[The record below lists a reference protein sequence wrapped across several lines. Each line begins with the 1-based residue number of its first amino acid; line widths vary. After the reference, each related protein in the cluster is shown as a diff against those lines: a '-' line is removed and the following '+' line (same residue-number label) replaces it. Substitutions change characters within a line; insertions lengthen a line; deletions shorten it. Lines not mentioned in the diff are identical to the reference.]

1 MAIEDILQALD
12 DQAQADSDAVVAEAE
27 AHAQLIIEDGRHAAD
42 EIHANFKRQVE
53 RVARADAAKIVNS
66 ARLGSKMEVS
76 SAKGFGVQSVLEA
89 AGTRLGELRSND
101 YDRLFEALAAE
112 ALVGASGAVT
122 IHVAPADEERAQR
135 ATAAAGVTAGV
146 VADLD
151 TAGGIVVESEGGRIV
166 RRNTLEDRLER
177 VGQMLQADIARVL
190 FS

>member
-27 AHAQLIIEDGRHAAD
+27 AHAKLIIEDGQHAAE

-76 SAKGFGVQSVLEA
+76 SAKGFGVQSVLDA
-89 AGTRLGELRSND
+89 ARDRLGEVRSSD
-101 YDRLFEALAAE
+101 YDRLFDALAAE

-135 ATAAAGVTAGV
+135 AAAAAGVTADV
-146 VADLD
+146 TADLS

-166 RRNTLEDRLER
+166 RRNTLEDRLDR

>member
-27 AHAQLIIEDGRHAAD
+27 AHAQLIIEDGHHAAE
-42 EIHANFKRQVE
+42 EIHANFRRQVE

-89 AGTRLGELRSND
+89 ARGRLGEVRSSD
-101 YDRLFEALAAE
+101 YDRLFDALAAE

-122 IHVAPADEERAQR
+122 IHVAPEDAERAQR
-135 ATAAAGVTAGV
+135 AAATAGVTADV
-146 VADLD
+146 AADLE

>member
-27 AHAQLIIEDGRHAAD
+27 AHAQLIIEDGQHAAE

-76 SAKGFGVQSVLEA
+76 SAKGFGVQSVLDA
-89 AGTRLGELRSND
+89 ARGRLGEVRSSD
-101 YDRLFEALAAE
+101 YDRLFDALAAE

-122 IHVAPADEERAQR
+122 IHVAPEDAERAQR
-135 ATAAAGVTAGV
+135 AAATAGVTADV
-146 VADLD
+146 AADLE